1 MNRLVNL
8 QLNKLESSVKKLIEG
23 CKTISTLVE
32 VAQKE
37 KYELYLV
44 GGFLRDALLG
54 KSCKDV
60 DFVSSKAS
68 ELANLVGRQ
77 TSSKP
82 VLMDRKFGT
91 VRLIPSLHADGIGEP
106 YVVDLSPMRGSS
118 IFDDLNQRDFTI
130 NSLAFDITAWWTNR
144 GPYLL
149 DPLGGIADLK
159 AGSLRV
165 CSQRS
170 LSDDPL
176 RILRAYRLVSAYG
189 LVLAAQTRKGILQAG
204 RRLNQV
210 AVERIRDEM
219 MLILSAANS
228 VSILR
233 MLHDDGVLR
242 LLLPECVHMCNLQHN
257 DFQHRDVWQHSLS
270 ALQALEFFLSNI
282 QELFGDYGE
291 EASIILT
298 QKLAGERTRQTS
310 LKLAVLLHHIGKPYG
325 RSLGKKGAIH
335 FHSHPVAGSKL
346 AASLCTRLR
355 LSNKEINFVSQLV
368 RQHTR
373 PIYLFRLT
381 RTPARGL
388 ARFFRLGPELFWPL
402 LLLFASDHL
411 AFQQSI
417 SMGSDLQP
425 LRQRLGGWLDF
436 YYEQLK
442 SREMEP
448 PIVSG
453 DDLMKCLHL
462 SPGPVVGRLLK
473 ALAELQWEDRIST
486 QEEAFAQAARLLK
499 KWK

>member
-1 MNRLVNL
+1 
-8 QLNKLESSVKKLIEG
+8 
-23 CKTISTLVE
+23 
-32 VAQKE
+32 
-37 KYELYLV
+37 
-44 GGFLRDALLG
+44 
-54 KSCKDV
+54 
-60 DFVSSKAS
+60 
-68 ELANLVGRQ
+68 
-77 TSSKP
+77 
-82 VLMDRKFGT
+82 
-91 VRLIPSLHADGIGEP
+91 
-106 YVVDLSPMRGSS
+106 
-118 IFDDLNQRDFTI
+118 
-130 NSLAFDITAWWTNR
+130 
-144 GPYLL
+144 
-149 DPLGGIADLK
+149 
-159 AGSLRV
+159 
-165 CSQRS
+165 
-170 LSDDPL
+170 
-176 RILRAYRLVSAYG
+176 
-189 LVLAAQTRKGILQAG
+189 
-204 RRLNQV
+204 
-210 AVERIRDEM
+210 M

-298 QKLAGERTRQTS
+298 QRLAGERTRQTS

-442 SREMEP
+442 PREMEP
-448 PIVSG
+448 LIVSG